1 MFFMDRPVGI
11 EDIEEVEKVYT
22 KLRKEVLTAKGEL
35 GEQVLNVAETLTPRE
50 AYILG
55 YIMTTITSRAE
66 EVLVEMMEIV
76 GDAK

>member
-1 MFFMDRPVGI
+1 MDRPVGI